1 MMVDTT
7 ATDLEPLAGSKGAC
21 QAAGRV
27 RGLLLLGSLN
37 GVPSRR

>member
-1 MMVDTT
+1 MMVDST
-7 ATDLEPLAGSKGAC
+7 APELAPLAGSKGAC

-27 RGLLLLGSLN
+27 RDLLLLGSLN